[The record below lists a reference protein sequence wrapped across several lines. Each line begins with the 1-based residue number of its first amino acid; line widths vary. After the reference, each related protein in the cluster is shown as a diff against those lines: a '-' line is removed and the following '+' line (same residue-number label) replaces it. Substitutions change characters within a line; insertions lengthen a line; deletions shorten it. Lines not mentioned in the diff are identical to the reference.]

1 MTKVWRYIFFKIMK
15 WNITG
20 DVPRDIS
27 KFLIIVAP
35 HTSNWDIIIG
45 LFVRRIRNFQSSFL
59 AKSTL
64 FKGIGG
70 NIFRKLGGFPVYRN
84 SKHNMVDQVVKLIGE
99 NDRFVLA
106 ITPEGTRGNVTKW
119 KTGFYYIAKKT
130 NVPLV
135 LTTIDYRKRTVHFF
149 KPYYI
154 TGNTVLDAEYIN
166 NCFIG
171 VNGLNRI
178 AAPFVLNEKT
188 E

>member
-1 MTKVWRYIFFKIMK
+1 
-15 WNITG
+15 
-20 DVPRDIS
+20 
-27 KFLIIVAP
+27 
-35 HTSNWDIIIG
+35 
-45 LFVRRIRNFQSSFL
+45 
-59 AKSTL
+59 
-64 FKGIGG
+64 
-70 NIFRKLGGFPVYRN
+70 
-84 SKHNMVDQVVKLIGE
+84 MVDQVVKLIGE